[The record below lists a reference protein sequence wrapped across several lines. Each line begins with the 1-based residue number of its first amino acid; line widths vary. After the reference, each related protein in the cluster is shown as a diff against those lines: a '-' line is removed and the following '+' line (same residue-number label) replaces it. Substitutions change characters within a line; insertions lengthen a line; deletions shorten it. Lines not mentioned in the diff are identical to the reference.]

1 MECCWWLA
9 NKEKYWVYKGHFF
22 IPPSFI
28 NMWFYWHIK
37 VAYIQNVQCG
47 SRWCKSWSWK
57 VQEPGTIKAGD
68 NGCPSLKRERVCA
81 SFIFLF
87 QWTGWCPSGIS
98 SFSPL
103 NQILISSRN
112 TPQAHPEIMFTSYL
126 GLFSPVKLTHL
137 IHLIIKRFYPFTYI
151 SHFSPI
157 CPQPL
162 LTTILLFASVSL
174 TFLFFKRFHI

>member
-57 VQEPGTIKAGD
+57 VQEPGTIRAGD

-137 IHLIIKRFYPFTYI
+137 IHTSPTSHPSVPSPYWPPFY
-151 SHFSPI
+151 S
-157 CPQPL
+157 L
-162 LTTILLFASVSL
+162 LLWVWLFY
-174 TFLFFKRFHI
+174 FLKGSIYK